1 MNRVSISLTS
11 NSRYNTSGINSS
23 ANHLVGVNQKAD
35 SRALKQRGFAEEIRQ
50 ILQVTDGADTINIL
64 ATFLKA
70 AIDGISPVEARIEVL
85 NDVIL
90 FLKEPEYATQ

>member
-1 MNRVSISLTS
+1 MGLSTKEST
-11 NSRYNTSGINSS
+11 
-23 ANHLVGVNQKAD
+23 VNDDQA
-35 SRALKQRGFAEEIRQ
+35 FEEIRQ

>member
-1 MNRVSISLTS
+1 MNDDQ
-11 NSRYNTSGINSS
+11 
-23 ANHLVGVNQKAD
+23 A
-35 SRALKQRGFAEEIRQ
+35 FEEIRQ

-70 AIDGISPVEARIEVL
+70 AIDGISPTQARIEVL

-90 FLKEPEYATQ
+90 FLKEPEHATQ